1 MWSNG
6 VVQWYVLGCIQRTG
20 YVGGSTYRRLMYV
33 TREMPCNDNHPLPGG
48 FSYAAIILGRDA
60 GCTGD
65 HRPPSTVTRA
75 PSNKFVHTSA
85 DREGLATTGPKRRP
99 RDDRPTT
106 PPPQ

>member
-48 FSYAAIILGRDA
+48 FSYAAIILGR
-60 GCTGD
+60 
-65 HRPPSTVTRA
+65 
-75 PSNKFVHTSA
+75 
-85 DREGLATTGPKRRP
+85 
-99 RDDRPTT
+99 
-106 PPPQ
+106 